1 MTTVLFSSVF
11 ILLLWRVLFVR
22 RPSHPSTRPRPWS
35 RNSLRKGGNTVQL
48 LALGSAPTYS
58 IWVLTVARTGG
69 GKIEQKTTCPTLY
82 IIVTGRH
89 LFIMEQCVPDP
100 HTFCDAVSHPG
111 PL

>member
-1 MTTVLFSSVF
+1 MDITGPKFAESQNSGSRATLLYCLMSSVPD
-11 ILLLWRVLFVR
+11 VANGALFYHIKKYR
-22 RPSHPSTRPRPWS
+22 FLH
-35 RNSLRKGGNTVQL
+35 
-48 LALGSAPTYS
+48 

>member
-1 MTTVLFSSVF
+1 M
-11 ILLLWRVLFVR
+11 
-22 RPSHPSTRPRPWS
+22 
-35 RNSLRKGGNTVQL
+35 
-48 LALGSAPTYS
+48 
-58 IWVLTVARTGG
+58 ARTGG

-111 PL
+111 YSGALLPKSLFCNCNV